1 MSKKR
6 EAGAYTD
13 AGGRLVV
20 RIKTKRAKCDPKAPH
35 ANPDWLSTV
44 SALKLRT
51 LWRSRDRIYYH
62 AYDIRA
68 HIKIYGVDRF
78 FSEHRDEILFG
89 DDIHND
95 RQALLATLA
104 ADERRANNL
113 ALWRLFLRHK
123 AEQRPIRISEPPSI
137 VGVEYT
143 VRAVERHRV
152 FLGSTSDAPFYEFKY
167 AIHKTLRKQ
176 SLRHGKMT
184 WTIHLLYH
192 ADLARCQRLDAID
205 ATVVGALCEAKH
217 ALRVRDTDLEYAPPP
232 IARFVTHALYDK
244 NVWGLITKF
253 I

>member
-1 MSKKR
+1 
-6 EAGAYTD
+6 

-62 AYDIRA
+62 TYDIRA

-78 FSEHRDEILFG
+78 FSEHREEILFG

-113 ALWRLFLRHK
+113 ALWRLFLRHR
-123 AEQRPIRISEPPSI
+123 AERRSIRISEPPSI

-152 FLGSTSDAPFYEFKY
+152 FLGSTNDAPFHEFKY

-176 SLRHGKMT
+176 SMRHGKTT
-184 WTIHLLYH
+184 WTIHLLCH

-217 ALRVRDTDLEYAPPP
+217 ALRVRGTDLEYVPPP
-232 IARFVTHALYDK
+232 IAHFVTHPLYDK